1 MQLLPSTA
9 GYVNKAKVSRNQLKK
24 PSVNI
29 RLGTQYLDYL
39 KKKSK
44 GNEVIATASY
54 NAGYRKVKSWLPKEA
69 VDFDI
74 WVEGIPY
81 RETREYVKNVY
92 AYRQVYSSRRGNTE
106 NLFDE
111 LLAMKI
117 KL

>member
-1 MQLLPSTA
+1 
-9 GYVNKAKVSRNQLKK
+9 
-24 PSVNI
+24 
-29 RLGTQYLDYL
+29 
-39 KKKSK
+39 
-44 GNEVIATASY
+44 
-54 NAGYRKVKSWLPKEA
+54 LPKEA